1 MQSLFWHP
9 NEFSEAAAKQGEVCQ
24 WDNPCSNFLFVE
36 ETNISAFFHVD
47 VVTVEPGFQVLQ
59 WEESFK
65 AYK

>member
-9 NEFSEAAAKQGEVCQ
+9 SEFLEAAARQGGVCQ
-24 WDNPCSNFLFVE
+24 WDNPYLNSLFVE
-36 ETNISAFFHVD
+36 EKDISAFLHLD